1 MEWAK
6 PPFSRCIFWKNAS
19 GKFLKRH
26 VKNIKIV
33 YNRMKTYRFI
43 NVWHVFLLIF
53 FNSKKFNP
61 HFSLERFSLA
71 TDIKWFANGHKKH
84 QLSLPFIFFK
94 DWKYYAQVLQVLSY
108 YRLSHIQHLFS
119 RTSKYHKM
127 LFRILNTAVR
137 KVLHIL
143 SKVAWYIRTNHKI

>member
-6 PPFSRCIFWKNAS
+6 PSFSRCILEKCIKKILS
-19 GKFLKRH
+19 KTRR
-26 VKNIKIV
+26 NIKIV
-33 YNRMKTYRFI
+33 YNRMKTYRFR
-43 NVWHVFLLIF
+43 NVCHVFLITF

-61 HFSLERFSLA
+61 HFSFERFSLA

-94 DWKYYAQVLQVLSY
+94 DWKYIAQVLQVLSY
-108 YRLSHIQHLFS
+108 YRLSYIQPLFC

-127 LFRILNTAVR
+127 LLRLVSCAVR
-137 KVLHIL
+137 EALHIF
-143 SKVAWYIRTNHKI
+143 SKVVWYIRTNHKL